1 MITSGRGSSINPAW
15 KPGRGILSSIASVA
29 LAAVALCQHA
39 FAFEELKGQVVAEQT
54 CQAFVSFRKL
64 TNPDGAK
71 LAAGTTYQVV
81 GRNQAGG
88 EWLQIL
94 LPQAQ
99 PQQRWIA
106 VGCGRLVAD
115 SAPPAEKAA
124 GLPPFFD
131 DVQAGPEDPSPPAPP
146 LDAFDQAVLG
156 VCGAWGSRPRAAAFR
171 AMLDRPELTV
181 DLDAI
186 YAQLDHA
193 VRGRAIG
200 LPRFKDE
207 LTAVWFERG
216 GFTHVFCGEPASGG
230 LGGLHYRGRY
240 YDLQQQGVAGLM
252 SASQCRAT
260 VIEPPVYTVG
270 VLYRPPGGGA
280 LRSACPK
287 GYPDDLGARD
297 LLVAA
302 TRAYR
307 QLRLERGQRMCLQ
320 ALGGTDAIAQYR
332 AVLVIE
338 GDAIRTFYPDA
349 TPACDGGG
357 RPASCNCDG

>member
-1 MITSGRGSSINPAW
+1 MMASGRGSGTNAAS
-15 KPGRGILSSIASVA
+15 KPGWGMLSSIASVA
-29 LAAVALCQHA
+29 LAALAVCPAA
-39 FAFEELKGQVVAEQT
+39 FAFEDLAGQVVAEQP

-71 LAAGTTYQVV
+71 LAAGTSYRVV

-106 VGCGRLVAD
+106 VGCGRLVVD
-115 SAPPAEKAA
+115 SAPPTAKTA

-131 DVQAGPEDPSPPAPP
+131 DVQAGPDDPSPPAPL
-146 LDAFDQAVLG
+146 LDTFDQAVLD

-171 AMLDRPELTV
+171 AMLDRPELTA

-186 YAQLDHA
+186 YALLDHA
-193 VRGRAIG
+193 VRGRATE

-216 GFTHVFCGEPASGG
+216 GFTHVFCGEPSSRG

-260 VIEPPVYTVG
+260 AIEPPVYTVG
-270 VLYRPPGGGA
+270 VLYRPPGA
-280 LRSACPK
+280 W
-287 GYPDDLGARD
+287 
-297 LLVAA
+297 AA
-302 TRAYR
+302 PVG
-307 QLRLERGQRMCLQ
+307 LPERLSR
-320 ALGGTDAIAQYR
+320 
-332 AVLVIE
+332 
-338 GDAIRTFYPDA
+338 
-349 TPACDGGG
+349 
-357 RPASCNCDG
+357 